1 MKLKSPAY
9 VAIHRMRGE
18 GMTPSRICDLVWLFE
33 EEEYLAYFPPPEDK
47 VLFDPYIIGRDKLI
61 VEIDEVY
68 SQTKNIESQKEFALA
83 VKDKSYSSVLF
94 AMRKQGV
101 DQSIKVIEEQL
112 PQYRERLLRNYLNS

>member
-1 MKLKSPAY
+1 MLLFIVC
-9 VAIHRMRGE
+9 VAREWHRLEFVTLCGC
-18 GMTPSRICDLVWLFE
+18 SRKKNTWLIS
-33 EEEYLAYFPPPEDK
+33 PPEDK

-112 PQYRERLLRNYLNS
+112 PQYRERLLRNYLNSW